1 MGRIGRSKAGYYHG
15 GANPPTGYN
24 YINGQLVVDEYK
36 ALQVREVFD
45 RFLSG
50 YSINS
55 IQRYMNIKYGGWT
68 SHTLIINVLRNNVYI
83 GKVKFKKVAYD
94 GVHTPIVSASVFN
107 RTQELLT
114 STKREARKTIAQKTP
129 FRASYLLSSLIVCD
143 KCGARYSG
151 NHGYYKC
158 YSRSKSDAK
167 YVKDPNCKNKN
178 WAIDKLDDLI
188 IGEIEKLSQDPC
200 HIDSMFTDDK
210 DQSFVD
216 VKSLNKRIKDIDIQI
231 SKLIDL
237 YQVGSIPIED
247 ITNRVNALKQ
257 EKDTLVENLRTPV
270 ADIGARK
277 RKFVALLSEFDD
289 VLRGGAIEERRM
301 FVNSVIKSIVV
312 NDESIN
318 IHWRI

>member
-1 MGRIGRSKAGYYHG
+1 
-15 GANPPTGYN
+15 
-24 YINGQLVVDEYK
+24 
-36 ALQVREVFD
+36 
-45 RFLSG
+45 
-50 YSINS
+50 
-55 IQRYMNIKYGGWT
+55 
-68 SHTLIINVLRNNVYI
+68 
-83 GKVKFKKVAYD
+83 
-94 GVHTPIVSASVFN
+94 
-107 RTQELLT
+107 
-114 STKREARKTIAQKTP
+114 
-129 FRASYLLSSLIVCD
+129 
-143 KCGARYSG
+143 
-151 NHGYYKC
+151 
-158 YSRSKSDAK
+158 
-167 YVKDPNCKNKN
+167 
-178 WAIDKLDDLI
+178 
-188 IGEIEKLSQDPC
+188 
-200 HIDSMFTDDK
+200 MFTDDK